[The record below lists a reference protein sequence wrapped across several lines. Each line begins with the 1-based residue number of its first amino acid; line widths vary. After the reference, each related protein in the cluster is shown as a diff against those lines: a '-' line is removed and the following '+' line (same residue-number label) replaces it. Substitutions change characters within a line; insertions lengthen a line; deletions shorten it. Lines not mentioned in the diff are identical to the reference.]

1 MTCLCSGCITGSRR
15 NAGYKWRASRGSCRV
30 SGPLM
35 VIINHYSCLKCDC
48 KCGPALAGQQSSQL
62 NDFGSRTQQFGLHLA
77 EESPANLRDWLSI
90 LSRNLAVNK
99 IDMAVKFSDYN
110 FKLQLQQQQQLGNC
124 WVELSNDT
132 FYWFLELM
140 NGGQSLQLKYIRT
153 W

>member
-1 MTCLCSGCITGSRR
+1 MGSRR
-15 NAGYKWRASRGSCRV
+15 NVCYKLRGSPGPCRV

-62 NDFGSRTQQFGLHLA
+62 NDFESRTQQFGLHLA
-77 EESPANLRDWLSI
+77 EESPANLRDWLTI

-99 IDMAVKFSDYN
+99 IDMVVKFSDYN

-124 WVELSNDT
+124 RVELSNDT